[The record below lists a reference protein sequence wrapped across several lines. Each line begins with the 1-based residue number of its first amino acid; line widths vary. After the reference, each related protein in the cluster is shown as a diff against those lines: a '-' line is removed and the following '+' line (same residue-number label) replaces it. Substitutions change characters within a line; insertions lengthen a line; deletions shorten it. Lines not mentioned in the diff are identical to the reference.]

1 MSDVTADKS
10 KPGQPDTGPNKP
22 DHPDTGPKV
31 SITINGTTVLI
42 HRGHRP
48 VAEIKAA
55 GGVNPAHELEQ
66 VENGQLRPLPDDG
79 AITLKGD
86 EVFISHPRDSASS

>member
-1 MSDVTADKS
+1 MNDVGAQK
-10 KPGQPDTGPNKP
+10 KKP
-22 DHPDTGPKV
+22 DHPDTGSMV
-31 SITINGTTVLI
+31 SITINGATVSI
-42 HRGHRP
+42 HRGRQT

-66 VENGQLRPLPDDG
+66 VEDSQLRPLPDDG
-79 AITLKGD
+79 AVTLKGG